1 MGYGAE
7 MAPPPPIRR
16 PDGSEV
22 EQPGNDRPWW
32 DNRLATATAL
42 GLTDLHVHATKP
54 GQPRFWG
61 ATGLHE
67 GRPVSIRLPRYLE
80 RRGGDDIADEI
91 MVTVSARALP
101 MTLGIWVIESPAK
114 WFRGRRAWALNRPAF
129 ATGDP
134 SFDAETAAWAWDCSE
149 GVDALRSAFAP
160 LLPTIRQ
167 ILDSQ
172 PGSIITDAGVGT
184 WMPFDEV
191 DDRLPSLLRSAGTL
205 ACGAAHDTAA
215 SS

>member
-22 EQPGNDRPWW
+22 QQPGNDRAWW
-32 DNRLATATAL
+32 DDRLSAATAL
-42 GLTDLHVHATKP
+42 GLTDLRVHTTKP
-54 GQPRFWG
+54 DQACFWG
-61 ATGLHE
+61 VSALHE

-80 RRGGDDIADEI
+80 RRGGDAITDEI

-101 MTLGIWVIESPAK
+101 VSLGIWIIESPAK
-114 WFRGRRAWALNRPAF
+114 WFRGRRAWAFNRPAF
-129 ATGDP
+129 VTGVL

-149 GVDALRSAFAP
+149 GPDALRAALAP

-167 ILDSQ
+167 ILDTQ
-172 PGSIITDAGVGT
+172 PGAIVTDSGIGT
-184 WMPFDEV
+184 WIPVDDV
-191 DDRLPSLLRSAGTL
+191 DDRLPTLLESARRL
-205 ACGAAHDTAA
+205 AGRI
-215 SS
+215 